1 MKIKLTKR
9 HGCVTV
15 KITAESDS
23 ESADLADII
32 VASIAKGL
40 TMGSTVGKLK
50 DLGYESVLTKDAPS
64 LKVFELKRGA

>member
-1 MKIKLTKR
+1 MTIKLTKR
-9 HGCVTV
+9 HGSVTV
-15 KITAESDS
+15 KITAESES

-40 TMGSTVGKLK
+40 TIGSTVGKFK